1 MDDHGQLLLDQV
13 DKLITDRTRIVSL
26 VHVSNSLGTINPVRE
41 VIRMA
46 HAKGVPVFVDGAQST
61 AHLEIDVQELDADFF
76 AFSAHKILGP
86 TGIGVLYG
94 KRAVLEKMPPYQ
106 GGGEMIRSVSFE
118 RTTYNDIPLRFEA
131 GTPNIAGVI
140 GLGEALRYWSTLDR
154 KAALAWENSL
164 LSYATDALAAI
175 AGVNIIGTAE
185 EKASVLSFV
194 IDGVNAL
201 DAGMYLD
208 TKGIAVRTGHHC
220 TEPVMHRFGIPGT
233 LRASFMFYNTQQ
245 EVDEFVNHLEGAIRL
260 LRPVHV

>member
-1 MDDHGQLLLDQV
+1 V
-13 DKLITDRTRIVSL
+13 
-26 VHVSNSLGTINPVRE
+26 NS
-41 VIRMA
+41 
-46 HAKGVPVFVDGAQST
+46 
-61 AHLEIDVQELDADFF
+61 
-76 AFSAHKILGP
+76 
-86 TGIGVLYG
+86 
-94 KRAVLEKMPPYQ
+94 
-106 GGGEMIRSVSFE
+106 
-118 RTTYNDIPLRFEA
+118 
-131 GTPNIAGVI
+131 
-140 GLGEALRYWSTLDR
+140 
-154 KAALAWENSL
+154 
-164 LSYATDALAAI
+164 
-175 AGVNIIGTAE
+175 IGTAE